1 MKNNMVK
8 KLLTLAL
15 AGAMT
20 LSLAACG
27 SKSDD
32 SSNDAQQGG
41 DESGKT
47 YKVAIIKQL
56 DHASLDE
63 IANAVATELDKIAA
77 DNGVTI
83 EYDITSGQN
92 DQTILKQ
99 LSDQAIAD
107 QVDAIIP
114 IATTAAQISALSAAC
129 GSKSDDSSNDA
140 QQGGDESGKTYKVA
154 IIKQLDHASL
164 DEIANAVATE
174 LDKIAADNG
183 VTIEYD
189 ITSGQ
194 NDQTIL
200 KQLSDQAIADQVDA
214 SIPIAT
220 TAAQISALSAEDT
233 KTPVVYAAVSDPE
246 AASLTGIDYVTGT
259 SDALNTSFIMD
270 MMFAQN
276 PDVAKVGL
284 LYSLSEPNSTKP
296 IADAKAYL
304 DAKGIEY
311 VEQTAN
317 TNDEVVAAA
326 SALIADGVDAV
337 FTPTDNV
344 IMAAELAIY
353 EDLAK
358 AGIPHYT
365 GADSFVRNGAYATCG
380 VNYTDLG
387 AKTADL
393 AYSAITDGMDGMED
407 YYLMD
412 GGIITVNTDT
422 AAAMSLDY
430 SCFDSMGT
438 VVEVTTTK
446 D

>member
-1 MKNNMVK
+1 MKNNMMH

-15 AGAMT
+15 AGVMT

-27 SKSDD
+27 SKTDNGGS
-32 SSNDAQQGG
+32 DAQQ
-41 DESGKT
+41 ESENGKT
-47 YKVAIIKQL
+47 YKVAVIKQL

-63 IANAVATELDKIAA
+63 IANAITAELDRLAA
-77 DNGVTI
+77 GNGVSI
-83 EYDITSGQN
+83 EYEVTSGQN
-92 DQTILKQ
+92 DPTILKQ

-107 QVDAIIP
+107 NVDAIVP
-114 IATTAAQISALSAAC
+114 IATSAAQIA
-129 GSKSDDSSNDA
+129 
-140 QQGGDESGKTYKVA
+140 
-154 IIKQLDHASL
+154 
-164 DEIANAVATE
+164 
-174 LDKIAADNG
+174 
-183 VTIEYD
+183 
-189 ITSGQ
+189 
-194 NDQTIL
+194 
-200 KQLSDQAIADQVDA
+200 
-214 SIPIAT
+214 
-220 TAAQISALSAEDT
+220 ALSAEDS
-233 KTPVVYAAVSDPE
+233 KTPVVYAAISDP
-246 AASLTGIDYVTGT
+246 AAANLTGIDYVTGT
-259 SDALNTSFIMD
+259 SDALNTEFIMD

-276 PDVAKVGL
+276 PNVAKVGL
-284 LYSLSEPNSTKP
+284 LYSLSEPNSAQP
-296 IADAKAYL
+296 ITDAKAYL
-304 DAKGIEY
+304 DAKSIAY

-344 IMAAELAIY
+344 IMAAELAIA
-353 EDLAK
+353 EDFAK
-358 AGIPHYT
+358 NGIPHYT

-387 AKTADL
+387 TKTADL
-393 AYSAITDGMDGMED
+393 AYSAITEGMGSMED

-422 AAAMSLDY
+422 AAMIGKQAEY

>member
-1 MKNNMVK
+1 MKNNMMH

-15 AGAMT
+15 AGVMT

-27 SKSDD
+27 SKTDNGG
-32 SSNDAQQGG
+32 NDAQQ
-41 DESGKT
+41 ESENGKT
-47 YKVAIIKQL
+47 YKVAVIKQL

-63 IANAVATELDKIAA
+63 IANAITAELDKLAA
-77 DNGVTI
+77 GNGVTI
-83 EYDITSGQN
+83 EYEVTSGQN
-92 DQTILKQ
+92 DPTILKQ

-107 QVDAIIP
+107 NVDAIVP
-114 IATTAAQISALSAAC
+114 IATSAAQIA
-129 GSKSDDSSNDA
+129 
-140 QQGGDESGKTYKVA
+140 
-154 IIKQLDHASL
+154 
-164 DEIANAVATE
+164 
-174 LDKIAADNG
+174 
-183 VTIEYD
+183 
-189 ITSGQ
+189 
-194 NDQTIL
+194 
-200 KQLSDQAIADQVDA
+200 
-214 SIPIAT
+214 
-220 TAAQISALSAEDT
+220 ALSAEDS
-233 KTPVVYAAVSDPE
+233 KTPVVYAAISDP
-246 AASLTGIDYVTGT
+246 AAANLTGIDYVTGT
-259 SDALNTSFIMD
+259 SDALNTEFIMD

-276 PDVAKVGL
+276 PNVAKVGL
-284 LYSLSEPNSTKP
+284 LYSLSEPNSAQP
-296 IADAKAYL
+296 ITDAKAYL
-304 DAKGIEY
+304 DAKGIAY

-344 IMAAELAIY
+344 IMAAELAIA
-353 EDLAK
+353 EDFAK
-358 AGIPHYT
+358 NGIPHYT

-387 AKTADL
+387 IKTADL
-393 AYSAITDGMDGMED
+393 AYSAITEGMGSMED

-422 AAAMSLDY
+422 AAMIGKQAEY

>member
-1 MKNNMVK
+1 M
-8 KLLTLAL
+8 
-15 AGAMT
+15 
-20 LSLAACG
+20 
-27 SKSDD
+27 
-32 SSNDAQQGG
+32 
-41 DESGKT
+41 
-47 YKVAIIKQL
+47 
-56 DHASLDE
+56 
-63 IANAVATELDKIAA
+63 
-77 DNGVTI
+77 
-83 EYDITSGQN
+83 
-92 DQTILKQ
+92 
-99 LSDQAIAD
+99 
-107 QVDAIIP
+107 
-114 IATTAAQISALSAAC
+114 
-129 GSKSDDSSNDA
+129 
-140 QQGGDESGKTYKVA
+140 
-154 IIKQLDHASL
+154 
-164 DEIANAVATE
+164 
-174 LDKIAADNG
+174 
-183 VTIEYD
+183 
-189 ITSGQ
+189 
-194 NDQTIL
+194 
-200 KQLSDQAIADQVDA
+200 
-214 SIPIAT
+214 
-220 TAAQISALSAEDT
+220 
-233 KTPVVYAAVSDPE
+233 
-246 AASLTGIDYVTGT
+246 TGT

-393 AYSAITDGMDGMED
+393 AYSILLGGAVPEFHV
-407 YYLMD
+407 MD